1 MPSRVQIIN
10 MYVDWQYQPRFDMN
24 WWGGGGDQG
33 ELMGEQTAYL
43 VFTAI
48 KSGKVVISGRK
59 LAAGLLR

>member
-1 MPSRVQIIN
+1 

-59 LAAGLLR
+59 LAAGILR